1 MKPGRD
7 VEAPGPFRQDAEAHQ
22 IPVRHCC
29 RRVDDGLPEL
39 LKDPGG
45 IDLFPEVQIK
55 LFPVLLFRQTDPL
68 VQDLVLGVQDMR
80 GRGTKDKFGHQF
92 RMTDGNDLCH
102 HPSLGRAEQEGI
114 FQSQFFHGFRRV
126 LRHIFHRIGIGQIF
140 PPVEYIDGV
149 VLRQGSI
156 SLSDGLLAEKDALD
170 AQSGKDHKGA
180 FSAAETEIIH
190 GKGFGDDLVGKNIH
204 RVLSFSYIS

>member
-1 MKPGRD
+1 MAVSDVHIETEVGPLIQLLGDLHGGIGIQNGILEDAHGQHGTPDLMKPGRD

-80 GRGTKDKFGHQF
+80 GRGTKD
-92 RMTDGNDLCH
+92 
-102 HPSLGRAEQEGI
+102 PSSFMA
-114 FQSQFFHGFRRV
+114 
-126 LRHIFHRIGIGQIF
+126 
-140 PPVEYIDGV
+140 
-149 VLRQGSI
+149 
-156 SLSDGLLAEKDALD
+156 
-170 AQSGKDHKGA
+170 
-180 FSAAETEIIH
+180 SAVSSAMSST
-190 GKGFGDDLVGKNIH
+190 V
-204 RVLSFSYIS
+204 